1 MEPKKL
7 TPQKRFAAAKQA
19 AMYIIR
25 KKNREGR
32 PPLDTAPLGSA
43 QQIGN
48 WGGTPTPI
56 TEE

>member
-48 WGGTPTPI
+48 WGGTPT
-56 TEE
+56 EE